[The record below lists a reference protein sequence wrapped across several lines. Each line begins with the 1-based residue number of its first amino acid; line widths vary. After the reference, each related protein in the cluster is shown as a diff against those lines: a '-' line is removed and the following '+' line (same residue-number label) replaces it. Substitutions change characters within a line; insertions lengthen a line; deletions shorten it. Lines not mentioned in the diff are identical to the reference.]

1 MQEVVE
7 DEEREAGSVS
17 LSLLVTACHILLIGS
32 LRRRIPRTVEVEL
45 FADQVD
51 QCIPGD
57 MVVVA
62 GEVRVISSDESKRQK
77 DAKSMFLIYLKV
89 EQG

>member
-1 MQEVVE
+1 
-7 DEEREAGSVS
+7 
-17 LSLLVTACHILLIGS
+17 
-32 LRRRIPRTVEVEL
+32 
-45 FADQVD
+45 
-51 QCIPGD
+51 